1 MGENLQRRVRLRP
14 VDLARPYGLS
24 TQAVRNYEEAGILP
38 AAERTESGYR
48 TYTPL
53 HARALGTF
61 LALVPGHGHRSA
73 TGIMRAVNRGAADEA
88 FRLIDE
94 SHAQLLD
101 DRRTLRAVESALRD
115 LGPAVREAGAGA
127 DPGAGVVTGAD
138 PVTGSGVDS
147 VTDPGPDPE
156 PDPATDSVTGPWSD
170 PDPATAPAPRAA
182 GSPAGTFI
190 GPLADRLGIRPATLR
205 KWERAGLVR
214 PRRDPLTGYR
224 VYDEAD
230 VRDAR
235 LAHQL
240 RRGGYLLEQIA
251 PLIAQVRAAGGVEPL
266 EAALSDWCSRLS
278 ARGRALLSGA
288 AELEAYLS
296 ARPGPCP

>member
-1 MGENLQRRVRLRP
+1 MGRNLQKGVRLRP
-14 VDLARPYGLS
+14 VDLAREHGLS
-24 TQAVRNYEEAGILP
+24 TQAIRNYEEDGILP
-38 AAERTESGYR
+38 AAGRTASGYR

-53 HARALGTF
+53 HAEALRAF
-61 LALVPGHGHRSA
+61 LALLPGHGHPTS
-73 TGIMRAVNRGAADEA
+73 TSIMQAVNQGALDAA

-101 DRRTLRAVESALRD
+101 DRRTLEAVESALRD
-115 LGPAVREAGAGA
+115 LESGA
-127 DPGAGVVTGAD
+127 DAGGAAEASGRGTAEVSGRGTAEASGRRA
-138 PVTGSGVDS
+138 SGVS
-147 VTDPGPDPE
+147 GHRTAEVPGH
-156 PDPATDSVTGPWSD
+156 G
-170 PDPATAPAPRAA
+170 
-182 GSPAGTFI
+182 GTFI
-190 GPLADRLGIRPATLR
+190 GPLAETLGIRPATLR

-251 PLIAQVRAAGGVEPL
+251 PLIAQVRAAGGLEPL
-266 EAALSDWCSRLS
+266 EGALRDWHGRLAAR
-278 ARGRALLSGA
+278 ARAMLAGA
-288 AELEAYLS
+288 AGLEAYL
-296 ARPGPCP
+296 RMREPGA